1 MLFIWDLKVGNGC
14 LFLALNYRQLL
25 RFIMVFY
32 FELRQNC
39 AIFYFRHKKSPS
51 IIRNNLILKLFDG
64 GSCAIRTRD
73 HRIKSAFKSITY
85 RFSQQ
90 ITTIESICYFIH
102 CLLFIVNYHLF
113 LSSSVPLVS
122 HGTNT
127 KSQYQTSLFR
137 TKIFTKVSDT
147 KKPQLRG
154 LIYSDITV
162 NLITRTYS

>member
-1 MLFIWDLKVGNGC
+1 M
-14 LFLALNYRQLL
+14 A
-25 RFIMVFY
+25 FY

-51 IIRNNLILKLFDG
+51 IIRNDLIIKLFDG

-122 HGTNT
+122 HGANT

-137 TKIFTKVSDT
+137 LKYLQSIGY
-147 KKPQLRG
+147 KKAPVKG
-154 LIYSDITV
+154 LDST
-162 NLITRTYS
+162 LIN